1 MPTIFFLQHMATYL
15 HAIDGR
21 IRVRFP
27 EIRGNRRAAA
37 QLRRDL
43 RALSGVSSVDAN
55 PLTGSVLVEYDSN
68 CLSADDIF
76 DSLDVELPV
85 DSPTQGTILK
95 TDPSDQGKEV
105 RDAIAE
111 KLIEFA
117 AERLLIAALA

>member
-1 MPTIFFLQHMATYL
+1 MATYL

-37 QLRRDL
+37 RLRRDL
-43 RALSGVSSVDAN
+43 RALSGVTKVEAN

-68 CLSADDIF
+68 RLSADDVF
-76 DSLDVELPV
+76 ESLDVELPA
-85 DSPTQGTILK
+85 DGPKQGTILK

-105 RDAIAE
+105 RDAVAE
-111 KLIEFA
+111 KVIEFA
-117 AERLLIAALA
+117 AERLLLAALA